1 MRKLSMMTIS
11 MFFQMYFIF
20 TINKDR
26 EELVETYEEMMEL
39 IHDAGYE
46 AVDITSIEIQ
56 VLGLDK
62 VKEILDNNGLQVSS
76 FIHFDTYADMEISRF
91 TEHIENG
98 KRAVNITRA
107 LKCKTLMLVPQAQES
122 IEEYSGEQIRKQFIS
137 YWNPI
142 VAYASLENIH
152 CVVEDTPD
160 LRLSFCT
167 MDEMEKVLDGVPGL
181 EVVYDSGN
189 MLLVDENPVE
199 FYEKFAGKVKHIHLK
214 DMRYAKKGEERADV
228 AKNGRKM
235 TVAPTGMGLVDLSEV
250 LASIKTHHYDG
261 YLTVE
266 FTPDD
271 NGDYKK
277 SLIRSKN
284 FLQNLL

>member
-11 MFFQMYFIF
+11 MFFQMYSIF

-39 IHDAGYE
+39 IHDTGYE
-46 AVDITSIEIQ
+46 TVDITSIEIQ
-56 VLGLDK
+56 ALGLDK
-62 VKEILDNNGLQVSS
+62 VKEVLDNNGLQVSS
-76 FIHFDTYADMEISRF
+76 YIHFDTYADMEKSRF

-98 KRAVNITRA
+98 KRAVDITKA
-107 LKCKTLMLVPQAQES
+107 MKCKTLMLVPQAQES
-122 IEEYSGEQIRKQFIS
+122 IEEYSREQIWKQFIS

-142 VAYASLENIH
+142 VAYASIENIH

-167 MDEMEKVLDGVPGL
+167 MDEMEKVLEAVPGL
-181 EVVYDSGN
+181 EIVYDSGN
-189 MLLVDENPVE
+189 MLLVGEDPVE
-199 FYEKFAGKVKHIHLK
+199 YYEKFADKVKHIHIK
-214 DMRYAKKGEERADV
+214 DMRYANIGEVQADI

-235 TVAPTGMGLVDLSEV
+235 TVAPTGMGLVDIPKV
-250 LASIKTHHYDG
+250 LESVRAHHYDG

-266 FTPDD
+266 FTLDD
-271 NGDYKK
+271 NGDYKR

-284 FLQNLL
+284 FLQSLL